1 MTNKVIMR
9 ICLFEDSSVKNL
21 FPITCLRA
29 SFNVKCGAY
38 TSFERIELIVSK
50 KTKIDFL
57 CRSEIADLTREA
69 LNDFNVNQLSNDDYL
84 FINGKAQFD
93 DNVYKKI
100 NKHLENNSFISDDN
114 GVLFA
119 KISKDKIANLWNL
132 ISVDNFLLTP
142 DHLFGIGI
150 KSEAAVDDMQI
161 TDSTVALLNYP
172 WDTIKHFEHFV
183 QPDLETLLN
192 AFPKTTK
199 APKGVSLVNPK
210 NIRLGKKVNFAPNVV
225 LDASEG
231 SIIIDD
237 NTNIESF
244 VYIKGPVFIGRNCL
258 LKSGLKLYGPS
269 YIGDMCKIAGEIGES
284 IFDSYVN
291 KQHEGF
297 VGHSYVCPFVNLGA
311 DTVTSDL
318 KNNYSKLKLKFNGQL
333 IDTGMQF
340 LGTIFGDHTKTGI
353 NTMLNTG
360 TITGIFANIFGGG
373 FPIKE
378 IPAFSWY
385 ETGKENV
392 KYDLDKGL
400 ETAKTVMSRRKVEM
414 TPAYEDLVR
423 RYY

>member
-1 MTNKVIMR
+1 MR

-21 FPITCLRA
+21 FPLTCLRA
-29 SFNVKCGAY
+29 SFNVKCGVY
-38 TSFERIELIVSK
+38 TSFERIKLFIPK

-57 CRSEIADLTREA
+57 CRSEIADITRETYSG
-69 LNDFNVNQLSNDDYL
+69 FNVNQLSNDDYL
-84 FINGKAQFD
+84 FINGKAHFD
-93 DNVYKKI
+93 KDVYKKI
-100 NKHLENNSFISDDN
+100 DKALDDN
-114 GVLFA
+114 FFIADNNKVLFA
-119 KISKDKIANLWNL
+119 RISKDKIENL
-132 ISVDNFLLTP
+132 INNLSINNFILTP
-142 DHLFGIGI
+142 ETFLNSGISTI
-150 KSEAAVDDMQI
+150 S
-161 TDSTVALLNYP
+161 DSPLHHFTISQLNYP

-183 QPDLETLLN
+183 QPDLETLLKI
-192 AFPKTTK
+192 FPKTTK
-199 APKGVSLVNPK
+199 TPKKVDFINPK
-210 NIRLGKKVNFAPNVV
+210 NIRIGKKVKFSPNVV

-244 VYIKGPVFIGRNCL
+244 VYIKGPVYIGKNCL

-269 YIGDMCKIAGEIGES
+269 YIGEMCKIAGEIGES

-297 VGHSYVCPFVNLGA
+297 VGHSYVSPFVNLGA

-318 KNNYSKLKLKFNGQL
+318 KNNYSKLKLNFNGEL

-373 FPIKE
+373 FPAKE
-378 IPAFSWY
+378 IPSFSWY

-400 ETAKTVMSRRKVEM
+400 ETAKTVMYRRKVEM
-414 TPAYEDLVR
+414 SSAYEDLVR
-423 RYY
+423 SYY

>member
-1 MTNKVIMR
+1 MR

-21 FPITCLRA
+21 FPLTCLRA
-29 SFNVKCGAY
+29 SFNVKCGVY
-38 TSFERIELIVSK
+38 TSFERIELFIPK

-57 CRSEIADLTREA
+57 SRSEIADITRETYSGY
-69 LNDFNVNQLSNDDYL
+69 NVNQLSNDDYL
-84 FINGKAQFD
+84 FINGKAHFD
-93 DNVYKKI
+93 KNVYKKI
-100 NKHLENNSFISDDN
+100 DKHFESNSFISDN
-114 GVLFA
+114 NEVLFA
-119 KISKDKIANLWNL
+119 KISKDKIENL
-132 ISVDNFLLTP
+132 INNLSINNFILTP
-142 DHLFGIGI
+142 ETLLNTGISSQFKIDNSLFQDFTI
-150 KSEAAVDDMQI
+150 SQ
-161 TDSTVALLNYP
+161 LNYP

-183 QPDLETLLN
+183 QQDLETLLKI
-192 AFPKTTK
+192 FPKTTK
-199 APKGVSLVNPK
+199 TPKKVDFINPK
-210 NIRLGKKVNFAPNVV
+210 NIRIGKKVNFAPNVV

-244 VYIKGPVFIGRNCL
+244 VYIKGPAFIGKNCL

-373 FPIKE
+373 FPAKE
-378 IPAFSWY
+378 IPSFSWS

-414 TPAYEDLVR
+414 TPAYQDLVR
-423 RYY
+423 SYY

>member
-1 MTNKVIMR
+1 MR

-21 FPITCLRA
+21 FPLTCLRA
-29 SFNVKCGAY
+29 SFDVKCGVR
-38 TSFERIELIVSK
+38 TSFERIELLIPK

-57 CRSEIADLTREA
+57 CRSEIAGITKEA
-69 LNDFNVNQLSNDDYL
+69 YTSFNINQLADDDYI
-84 FINGKAQFD
+84 FINGKAHFD
-93 DNVYKKI
+93 NDVYKKI
-100 NKHLENNSFISDDN
+100 DKHLENNSFISDDN

-119 KISKDKIANLWNL
+119 KISKDKIKNLWNL
-132 ISVDNFLLTP
+132 LSVDNFLLTP

-172 WDTIKHFEHFV
+172 WDTIKYFEHFV
-183 QPDLETLLN
+183 QSDIELL
-192 AFPKTTK
+192 FPLFSKPTK
-199 APKGVSLVNPK
+199 SPKNVDFINSK
-210 NIRLGKKVNFAPNVV
+210 NIRIGKKVNFAPNIV

-237 NTNIESF
+237 NTNVESF
-244 VYIKGPVFIGRNCL
+244 VYIKGPVYVGKNCL

-269 YIGDMCKIAGEIGES
+269 FIGDMCKIAGEIGES
-284 IFDSYVN
+284 IFHSYVN

-297 VGHSYVCPFVNLGA
+297 VGHSYICPFVNLGA

-360 TITGIFANIFGGG
+360 TIAGIFANIFGGG
-373 FPIKE
+373 FPHKE
-378 IPAFSWY
+378 IPSFSWY

-400 ETAKTVMSRRKVEM
+400 DTAKTVMSRRKVEM
-414 TPAYEDLVR
+414 TPAYGDLVR
-423 RYY
+423 SYY